1 MPRAKNGSLTK
12 IGVVWQKSDFLAKN
26 RNFGPKKRES
36 LLVTHH
42 VLATTEKSCSKKK
55 VAFAQII
62 KGENVI
68 LGDFL
73 G

>member
-1 MPRAKNGSLTK
+1 MGHQRKLGSY
-12 IGVVWQKSDFLAKN
+12 GKN
-26 RNFGPKKRES
+26 RIFGPKTEILGQKRG
-36 LLVTHH
+36 THFFGQNMFWPRP
-42 VLATTEKSCSKKK
+42 EKSCSKKK

-62 KGENVI
+62 KGGNVI